1 MEKHDVL
8 HVVITQP
15 CAFHDDGVAGGRKE
29 AFRRRRRGLNGKVCS
44 VDLLAWSTLL
54 FAVEVSPWVED
65 MDDRCCRGTVMIGAV
80 VPRHTAG
87 VRLDDSSDAGW
98 TTYRSSCSA
107 QYQNV
112 GRDVGRRSDST
123 L

>member
-1 MEKHDVL
+1 MPLARVQEHDVL

-15 CAFHDDGVAGGRKE
+15 CAFHGDGVAGGRKE

-87 VRLDDSSDAGW
+87 VRLDASSAGW
-98 TTYRSSCSA
+98 TTDNISSCSA
-107 QYQNV
+107 QHQE
-112 GRDVGRRSDST
+112 RRTGRRT
-123 L
+123 